1 LGPSTFAH
9 QARNGAA
16 TLFGSRHQSINTL
29 SVIGY
34 HGRLHLLVVPPD
46 TDSTVAYS
54 AVMTAASANNHST
67 PDDLLGIGAKEAT
80 DRRQALI
87 AQQRWESDGGA
98 VRRPRKQYHDH
109 AEATGGSGMGV
120 MHPVTTSPLST
131 PQVPSRRVVGPR
143 KCSVKRVA
151 LARESSAD

>member
-1 LGPSTFAH
+1 
-9 QARNGAA
+9 
-16 TLFGSRHQSINTL
+16 
-29 SVIGY
+29 VIGY
-34 HGRLHLLVVPPD
+34 HGRLHLLVVPPE

-54 AVMTAASANNHST
+54 AVMTAASPNNHST

-109 AEATGGSGMGV
+109 AEASGGSGMGV